1 MLLTDNPEIIE
12 ESNIYKHDG
21 RRERGHDLIERLGY
35 NFRVTEMQSALGCA
49 QLNKLDQFIKRKLEI
64 YSRYKKNLLVN
75 NKVKLFVFNND
86 GQINPHRMIV
96 MVEDSNKLISYLSS
110 KGIVRTLL
118 SQCILNLFINNKAI
132 SLFQINYIK
141 QGFVCHQLLL
151 FLIKMLILY
160 ANR

>member
-64 YSRYKKNLLVN
+64 YSRYKKIFLLII
-75 NKVKLFVFNND
+75 KL
-86 GQINPHRMIV
+86 
-96 MVEDSNKLISYLSS
+96 
-110 KGIVRTLL
+110 
-118 SQCILNLFINNKAI
+118 
-132 SLFQINYIK
+132 NY
-141 QGFVCHQLLL
+141 L
-151 FLIKMLILY
+151 FLIMMDRSILIV
-160 ANR
+160 